1 MPDIKINMYIYIYTY
16 IYIYILQG
24 LYRDYIPHSIQYKTP
39 RNCFG
44 SMCAFQVSLGL
55 DVGCSSG

>member
-1 MPDIKINMYIYIYTY
+1 MHDIEINIY
-16 IYIYILQG
+16 IYIYIYVLQG

-39 RNCFG
+39 RSCFG

-55 DVGCSSG
+55 EVGCSSG